1 MLTTKF
7 INKGYTKNIH
17 HSCSSF
23 CNLNNSKIPIILWD
37 YCVWRRVTGKIH
49 SLNLTCF
56 LIVLFVGFY
65 RINIKHYPCNS
76 LNICPLLFPLCLIK
90 AVIIQPLWRYH
101 YIHLTTYLGQTVKT
115 DTIMGQWYLHPS
127 SLPCHKTPMYLPTLS
142 SLPPRFK
149 MYLPYNLP
157 CFPIIQTILSL
168 LYRCQVLNT
177 PTIMLTHPL

>member
-101 YIHLTTYLGQTVKT
+101 YIHLTTYLGQTHYYYANKNNYIE
-115 DTIMGQWYLHPS
+115 DTKKSNIYGVSTTYIW
-127 SLPCHKTPMYLPTLS
+127 
-142 SLPPRFK
+142 PR
-149 MYLPYNLP
+149 
-157 CFPIIQTILSL
+157 I
-168 LYRCQVLNT
+168 
-177 PTIMLTHPL
+177 

>member
-49 SLNLTCF
+49 SLILTCF

-76 LNICPLLFPLCLIK
+76 LNICPLLFPLCLIES
-90 AVIIQPLWRYH
+90 VISQHLWRYPCK
-101 YIHLTTYLGQTVKT
+101 HLTSDLGQTQCLFVSPSNAWAFSPRLNL
-115 DTIMGQWYLHPS
+115 ILYLHANI
-127 SLPCHKTPMYLPTLS
+127 Y
-142 SLPPRFK
+142 
-149 MYLPYNLP
+149 PYKYTYIYIYAYTYIHP
-157 CFPIIQTILSL
+157 QAYEYILYKRKEIVSW
-168 LYRCQVLNT
+168 YNFF
-177 PTIMLTHPL
+177 HS